1 VRRAAW
7 GLKEVIRLGRRFTVE
22 DYVKTLEARAG
33 LPASVAKG
41 AFDTLERNR
50 RYFVRQKP
58 AGLVNAL

>member
-41 AFDTLERNR
+41 ALDTLERNR
-50 RYFVRQKP
+50 RILSGKNP
-58 AGLVNAL
+58 WD